1 MLTFFLKNRKKQFQV
16 FFHKFIQLSL
26 KGVEEEGFDQFK

>member
-1 MLTFFLKNRKKQFQV
+1 V

>member
-1 MLTFFLKNRKKQFQV
+1 
-16 FFHKFIQLSL
+16 LSL